1 MFFESPWT
9 EGQSLGQFQRA
20 GETLRRTKQ
29 KRESRWG
36 PTNRFLFWG
45 DNKIKQDFFFFVR
58 HVLVRGASCLSMTA
72 TDVITH
78 LRVTSCYHALDSGR
92 KKKKASWAMESSMT
106 QINGFNNADNKAGHH
121 HAVRVTGA
129 IAGCRHWMQAGI
141 KQDHEI
147 SLTGSCLFAC
157 VLSSPVLS
165 LLLVQPFELDCRL

>member
-106 QINGFNNADNKAGHH
+106 QINGFNNADNEAGQ
-121 HAVRVTGA
+121 RGGTCDRSQSG
-129 IAGCRHWMQAGI
+129 M
-141 KQDHEI
+141 
-147 SLTGSCLFAC
+147 
-157 VLSSPVLS
+157 
-165 LLLVQPFELDCRL
+165 